1 MRHENIV
8 GFKDVI
14 LDPFERSISIIFDYA
29 EHDLLV
35 RPQPPRAPRWCSR
48 APDGGAPGGRLC
60 AALLPQQILEYHRDQ
75 RTELPRDMIKSIMWQ
90 LLNGIA
96 YMHANWVLHRDLKP
110 ANILLMGEGPE
121 CGVVKIGAR
130 CERTISFVRVH
141 ANLLRAR
148 RPARLPSSS

>member
-1 MRHENIV
+1 M
-8 GFKDVI
+8 F
-14 LDPFERSISIIFDYA
+14 
-29 EHDLLV
+29 
-35 RPQPPRAPRWCSR
+35 
-48 APDGGAPGGRLC
+48 
-60 AALLPQQILEYHRDQ
+60 PQQILEYHRDQ

-130 CERTISFVRVH
+130 CETITPVSFFH
-141 ANLLRAR
+141 A
-148 RPARLPSSS
+148 SGC